1 MLGSGKGGSIIGQL
15 FRPDPTQAVARRL
28 YEAVVAQARQPVFFA
43 EWEVPD
49 TIDGRFEMV
58 TLHAHL
64 VLRRLKDGGAETSPL
79 AQALFDVMFADM
91 DASLREMG
99 AGDLGVGRRVKQ
111 MATGFYGR
119 VAAYDAGLAGGD
131 GVLGA
136 ALRRNLFGTVSPS
149 SDSLAVMADY
159 VTRTAATLA
168 RQPLERIAGGT
179 VAFAAAKDGGGG

>member
-1 MLGSGKGGSIIGQL
+1 MLGSGKGASIIGQL

-43 EWEVPD
+43 EWGVPD

-64 VLRRLKDGGAETSPL
+64 LLRRLKDGGAETAPL

-111 MATGFYGR
+111 LATGF
-119 VAAYDAGLAGGD
+119 
-131 GVLGA
+131 
-136 ALRRNLFGTVSPS
+136 
-149 SDSLAVMADY
+149 
-159 VTRTAATLA
+159 
-168 RQPLERIAGGT
+168 
-179 VAFAAAKDGGGG
+179 

>member
-1 MLGSGKGGSIIGQL
+1 MIGSARGGGIIGQL
-15 FRPDPTQAVARRL
+15 FRPDPTAAIARRL
-28 YEAVVAQARQPVFFA
+28 YEAVVAHARQPVFFA

-64 VLRRLKDGGAETSPL
+64 VLRRLKDGGAETAPL

-149 SDSLAVMADY
+149 QESLAAMADY
-159 VTRTAATLA
+159 VTRAAAALA
-168 RQPLERIAGGT
+168 HQPLDRIAGGT
-179 VAFAAAKDGGGG
+179 VAFTAAKD